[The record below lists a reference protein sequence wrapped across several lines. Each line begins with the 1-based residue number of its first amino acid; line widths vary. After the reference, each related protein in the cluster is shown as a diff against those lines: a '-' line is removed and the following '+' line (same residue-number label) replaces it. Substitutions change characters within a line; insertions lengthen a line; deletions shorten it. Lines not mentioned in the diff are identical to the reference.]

1 MDSEQFN
8 LKLFP
13 ILVLFVFERSTN
25 HENNIIQRMEAAR
38 SRLLFRRK
46 ENIVWFIMAENT
58 ARDVFLKLGFSIYLF
73 LALMERVYLFFGFYP
88 FFIQVIKKT
97 KKCQAWLRKAWQGI
111 GHE

>member
-46 ENIVWFIMAENT
+46 ENIV
-58 ARDVFLKLGFSIYLF
+58 
-73 LALMERVYLFFGFYP
+73 
-88 FFIQVIKKT
+88 
-97 KKCQAWLRKAWQGI
+97 
-111 GHE
+111 